1 MHRKNK
7 QNRFIIFVYNV
18 TFIALY
24 IVSLGHSIWASNA
37 ILFFVVK
44 KFRIRGVLSFLNSS
58 SWSHVWDFRSRGF
71 FMRLLYSRIH
81 PMAVFKKTFDLLFR
95 KDVLDSGLVT
105 VGLTADRMN
114 WYKIT
119 SFVEFWINVIK
130 NKVVCQNWE

>member
-7 QNRFIIFVYNV
+7 QNRFIIFVYKIM
-18 TFIALY
+18 FIAFY
-24 IVSLGHSIWASNA
+24 IVSLGHAIWASNA

-81 PMAVFKKTFDLLFR
+81 PMPVFKKTFDLLFR

-105 VGLTADRMN
+105 VGLIADRVN

-119 SFVEFWINVIK
+119 WFVEFWINVIK